1 MIQVSICPTSSLHI
15 LQPIIISQQHLY
27 ALTLFLKAHMLY
39 YLCFPGWQSR
49 DLDLEIPGTSERAQK
64 LASSILTTCCSDIFF
79 LNIGNEY
86 YSYWFQEVLHMFTNI
101 WLLKSSFIKFN
112 SMFPKDMK
120 GLLPGGK

>member
-1 MIQVSICPTSSLHI
+1 MIQVSIHPTSSIHI
-15 LQPIIISQQHLY
+15 LQPTIISQQHLY

-49 DLDLEIPGTSERAQK
+49 DLDLENPWTSERAQK
-64 LASSILTTCCSDIFF
+64 LVSSILTMCCSSIFL

-86 YSYWFQEVLHMFTNI
+86 YSYWFPEALRMFTNT

-112 SMFPKDMK
+112 SMFAMDMK
-120 GLLPGGK
+120 GLLPRGK